1 MRESNMAFGTR
12 PAKQKIGLGN
22 AASKRVQR
30 TRRSFGQRFHARP
43 MPAHIHFRAYT
54 PEGELCG
61 VAQRNDTFMVALFDQ
76 NERALCPPVVFHGPQ
91 ARSQAAS
98 LASKLTGRKVSL

>member
-1 MRESNMAFGTR
+1 MARIKKQRMKLGKVNSRRVERTTR
-12 PAKQKIGLGN
+12 G
-22 AASKRVQR
+22 
-30 TRRSFGQRFHARP
+30 FGQRFHSRP

-76 NERALCPPVVFHGPQ
+76 NEKALAPPVVFEGAQ
-91 ARSQAAS
+91 ARSQAAT
-98 LASKLTGRKVSL
+98 LAGQLPGQKVSF

>member
-1 MRESNMAFGTR
+1 MASR
-12 PAKQKIGLGN
+12 PTKQRMKLGKTN
-22 AASKRVQR
+22 SKRVER
-30 TRRSFGQRFHARP
+30 TTRGFGQRMHSRP

-76 NERALCPPVVFHGPQ
+76 REKALCPPVIFEGAQ
-91 ARSQAAS
+91 ARSQAAK
-98 LASKLTGRKVSL
+98 LASTLTGRKVSF

>member
-1 MRESNMAFGTR
+1 MAFGSKNIK
-12 PAKQKIGLGN
+12 KQRMSLGN
-22 AASKRVQR
+22 ASSRRVER
-30 TRRSFGQRFHARP
+30 TTRTFGQRMHSRP

-61 VAQRNDTFMVALFDQ
+61 VAQCNDTFMVALFDS
-76 NERALCPPVVFHGPQ
+76 NERALCPPVVFEGAQ

-98 LASKLTGRKVSL
+98 LASQLTGRKVSF